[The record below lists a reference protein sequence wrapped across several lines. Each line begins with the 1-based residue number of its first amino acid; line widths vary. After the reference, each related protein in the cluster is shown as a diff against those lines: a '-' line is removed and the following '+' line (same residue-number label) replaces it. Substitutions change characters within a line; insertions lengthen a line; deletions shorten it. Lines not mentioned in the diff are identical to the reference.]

1 MEDRQGNLVLSR
13 RQGEKIRIGENI
25 VIEITRVQG
34 NVARVAIKAPRD
46 VKIIRDELARR

>member
-1 MEDRQGNLVLSR
+1 MQDQGHLVLSR
-13 RQGEKIRIGENI
+13 RQGERIKIGENVTVEI
-25 VIEITRVQG
+25 VRIQG